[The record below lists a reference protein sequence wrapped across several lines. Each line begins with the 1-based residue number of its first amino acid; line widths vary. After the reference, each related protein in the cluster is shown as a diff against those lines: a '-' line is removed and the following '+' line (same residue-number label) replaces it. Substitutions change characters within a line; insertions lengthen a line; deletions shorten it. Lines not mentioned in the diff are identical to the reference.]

1 MRKRK
6 YSIPLDAMDP
16 AVKKAVKQ
24 ALNTSKADW
33 VAGFTALPKISDK
46 TQKNLQFAFERFEWW
61 IVNHAPEHAGRSLVD
76 KLFDAEL
83 IRAFVQYV
91 LDHSGG
97 ETAVAYCEWLKLL
110 ASRIAPGRNLKPYV
124 KARQI
129 AAPHMKKAMNE
140 SPLPPP
146 EIYKA
151 GITALEQ
158 AKRDLAW
165 LNAGKDKLHVLY
177 RLQFPDV
184 VYRNGLMIAFLALIP
199 LRATDVLAMSVTHV
213 KRRGDQYWVGV
224 TNHKTAPGEINGRLL
239 HADLTP
245 WMAFY
250 LEVVRPA
257 LLGPNG
263 RSDALWINF
272 RGRPLKYQGLYRAF
286 TTTIEDFTDEALNPH
301 RVRHAAATFAH
312 MCGFSAEEAADVL
325 QHRSVRTVQAFY
337 DSAKPRYVGHL
348 VAKIT
353 SIPKKPPRL
362 RSKRKA
368 RSS

>member
-6 YSIPLDAMDP
+6 YSIPLADMDS
-16 AVKKAVKQ
+16 VVRNTVTRVLQ
-24 ALNTSKADW
+24 TSKANW
-33 VAGFTALPKISDK
+33 VAGFTALPKISEK
-46 TQKNLQFAFERFEWW
+46 TQKNLQFAFERHEWW
-61 IVNHAPEHAGRSLVD
+61 TVNHAPEHAARPLVER
-76 KLFDAEL
+76 LFDAEL
-83 IRAFVQYV
+83 ISAFVTYV
-91 LDHSGG
+91 LNHSGG

-129 AAPHMKKAMNE
+129 AAPHMKKVMNE

-146 EIYKA
+146 EIYRA
-151 GITALEQ
+151 GITAMEQ

-165 LNAGKDKLHVLY
+165 LDAGKGKLHVLY

-199 LRATDVLAMSVTHV
+199 LRATDVLAMTVTHV
-213 KRRGDQYWVGV
+213 KRRGKQYWVGV
-224 TNHKTAPGEINGRLL
+224 TNHKTAPGVINGRML
-239 HADLTP
+239 HEDLTP
-245 WMAFY
+245 WMDLY

-325 QHRSVRTVQAFY
+325 QHRSIRTVQAFY
-337 DSAKPRYVGHL
+337 DSAKPCYVDHL

-353 SIPKKPPRL
+353 SIPRKPPRMP
-362 RSKRKA
+362 SKRKR